1 VSPVIG
7 VVLLLAVT
15 VTLGLVVGPAV
26 IGNIG
31 SLASETPNGEFA
43 FFFEEGDEGGTDDFG
58 TSLSAG
64 DGLMIVEM
72 ESDRNLDPANVELQS
87 ETTGG
92 SLLTDTPDSV
102 YAPGDLM
109 RQGDTLRV
117 AATRGETLRLVWTGT
132 ESDQSAVLSELRVP
146 ERGSSVPP
154 GVPEPTLGCDWL
166 DSETASGD
174 LFVTQ
179 GSEFEAGDVLA
190 CDSVSSTA
198 DGTVDIEGELTVVA
212 DIDAD
217 TVNLRDGGFS
227 TGGDVYGSV
236 TSAGDTDLA
245 ALSVT
250 GPVTAGGDLTL
261 DGVTAESGLDSANA
275 ATVTDSTVSGTV
287 VTGGDLTLDNTTV
300 TGDIEV
306 GGSLTCEGG
315 STVAG
320 EDCTDYRDAKF
331 DLDITATTWPGV
343 EGDTLRVEAVAE
355 NVRIDAGSRD
365 IDLVVD
371 GTTHDTVSVSGL
383 DSDQS
388 ERVVLEWT
396 PGSGDAG
403 EVTVNLETSQSSRDS
418 LDSKV
423 VAVAENLDGLPV
435 INEFSSTAGNNEITV
450 DWNVSAGASNLSVV
464 TVEAT
469 DAEGDLAD
477 EETWFL
483 DSQAATGSVTFDGLD
498 AETHSVTLGISDQQ
512 NEFRQALELTTPT

>member
-1 VSPVIG
+1 M
-7 VVLLLAVT
+7 L
-15 VTLGLVVGPAV
+15 
-26 IGNIG
+26 
-31 SLASETPNGEFA
+31 
-43 FFFEEGDEGGTDDFG
+43 
-58 TSLSAG
+58 
-64 DGLMIVEM
+64 
-72 ESDRNLDPANVELQS
+72 
-87 ETTGG
+87 
-92 SLLTDTPDSV
+92 
-102 YAPGDLM
+102 
-109 RQGDTLRV
+109 
-117 AATRGETLRLVWTGT
+117 
-132 ESDQSAVLSELRVP
+132 
-146 ERGSSVPP
+146 
-154 GVPEPTLGCDWL
+154 
-166 DSETASGD
+166 
-174 LFVTQ
+174 TQ

-198 DGTVDIEGELTVVA
+198 DGTVDIEGELAVVA

-217 TVNLRDGGFS
+217 TVNLRNGGFS

-236 TSAGDTDLA
+236 TSAGNTDLA

-250 GPVTAGGDLTL
+250 GRVTAGGDLTL
-261 DGVTAESGLDSANA
+261 DGVTAESGLDSANT
-275 ATVTDSTVSGTV
+275 ATVTDSTVSGNV
-287 VTGGDLTLDNTTV
+287 LTGGDLTLDNTTV

-343 EGDTLRVEAVAE
+343 EGDTVRVEAVAE

-371 GTTHDTVSVSGL
+371 GTTRDTVSVSGL
-383 DSDQS
+383 DSGQS
-388 ERVVLEWT
+388 ELIVLEWT

-418 LDSKV
+418 LDSKG
-423 VAVAENLDGLPV
+423 ATVAENLDGLPV
-435 INEFSSTAGNNEITV
+435 INEFSSTAGNNEVTV

-483 DSQAATGSVTFDGLD
+483 DSQAATGSVSFSGLD
-498 AETHSVTLGISDQQ
+498 AETHSVTLGVSDQQ
-512 NEFRQALELTTPT
+512 NRFRQAIKLTTPT